1 MATDGR
7 RLRVLMVLEA
17 AYPALS
23 GGGAEA
29 QVRTLARGL
38 RARGHAVTILVPR
51 LPWAPTEKVSRLDGA
66 AVCRLW
72 FPRLP
77 LLGGPWLWARTA
89 AFLYRRR
96 RRYDAWHA
104 HIAHRMAAVCA
115 AMGHVLDQRVIV
127 KVSGWWELEKGV
139 LAPHAG
145 LVDRLAGRL
154 LRLAGTWQAIS
165 RRIARTLQA
174 RDIPADHVVL
184 LPNAVDTDR
193 FAGIARDPAD
203 PAPARFVFV
212 GRLEAEKGL
221 TGLLAAFARIAPLHP
236 DARLL
241 LVGRGRLGPALERD
255 AQRLGIADRVE
266 FAGHCDDVAIPLA
279 RGNIGV
285 LGSRIEGLSN
295 TLLESMASGLPM
307 VASRISG
314 SEDFVDP
321 GRTGWLFPPGDV
333 DALADCLS
341 EAAALEPATRA
352 AMGEAARATVRTHAS
367 LEQVLNRLQA
377 LYLDGPTAP
386 ATAALGRSPG
396 C

>member
-1 MATDGR
+1 MAAEHR

-17 AYPALS
+17 AYPALR

-38 RARGHAVTILVPR
+38 RARGHGVTILAPR
-51 LPWAPTEKVSRLDGA
+51 LPWAPTEKIARLDGA

-77 LLGGPWLWARTA
+77 LVAGPWLWLRTA

-96 RRYDAWHA
+96 RRYDAWHL
-104 HIAHRMAAVCA
+104 HIAHRMAAVA
-115 AMGHVLDQRVIV
+115 ALMGHWLDTRVLA
-127 KVSGWWELEKGV
+127 KVSGWWELEKGT
-139 LAPHAG
+139 LAPRAG
-145 LVDRLAGRL
+145 LVDRIACRA
-154 LRLAGTWQAIS
+154 LRHTGTWQAIS

-174 RDIPADHVVL
+174 RGVPAERIVL
-184 LPNAVDTDR
+184 LPNAVDTAR
-193 FAGIARDPAD
+193 FSRVARDPG
-203 PAPARFVFV
+203 APVRFVFV

-221 TGLLAAFARIAPLHP
+221 MTLLAAFARIADAHP
-236 DARLL
+236 EASLL
-241 LVGRGRLGPALERD
+241 LVGSGRLEGQLKGEARK
-255 AQRLGIADRVE
+255 LGIAGRVD
-266 FAGHCDDVAIPLA
+266 FAGHSDDVASRLA
-279 RGNIGV
+279 QGNVGV

-314 SEDFVDP
+314 NEDFVQP
-321 GRTGWLFPPGDV
+321 GRNGWLFEAGDV
-333 DALADCLS
+333 DGLAACLAD
-341 EAAALEPATRA
+341 AAALDPARRA
-352 AMGEAARATVRTHAS
+352 AMGEDARATVCAQAG

-377 LYLDGPTAP
+377 LYADTRALPP
-386 ATAALGRSPG
+386 VAAIGRSRG